1 MNSIK
6 KILNYL
12 SLSIIVL
19 ILSSWLSVNY
29 QKTQTSK
36 SLMVV
41 ANINNVTE
49 LSFKEFKGI
58 MRGEK
63 QRWKN
68 GPKVEIALMK
78 TSTPTGAVT
87 AEKVYQMSVNQLN
100 KYWLAQVFQGRV
112 QAPQFFT
119 SEADLIEYIERT
131 PGAIGVITSSSE
143 RVDFLKIDGKT
154 SL

>member
-6 KILNYL
+6 NILSYL
-12 SLSIIVL
+12 SLSVL
-19 ILSSWLSVNY
+19 VLVLSSWLSFTHA
-29 QKTQTSK
+29 KKETSQD
-36 SLMVV
+36 LMVV
-41 ANINNVTE
+41 ANINNITE
-49 LSFKEFKGI
+49 LTFKEFKGI

-78 TSTPTGAVT
+78 TSTSTGLIT
-87 AEKVYQMSVNQLN
+87 AEKVYQMSANQLN

-119 SEADLIEYIERT
+119 SEAALIEYVQQT
-131 PGAIGVITSSSE
+131 PGAIGVITSSSKE
-143 RVDFLKIDGKT
+143 VNFLKIDGKN